1 MKGIATSG
9 AWVALILMGCNPGET
24 SGANSDGTSGNASAG
39 SAQASG
45 SSAAASSGHATASAG
60 ASNSSGGA
68 ASSAGTPEQGGGIPG
83 AEASLSDDIGDSAGL
98 PVCPLP
104 NGASVVQSCGGA
116 PDMCPCTVVCPDSGA
131 AGVLGECS
139 SGKCISTWCDGA
151 SAVSSTP
158 SSEGGGSTN
167 CATAGYLLCDD
178 FEGAAPGAAGS
189 KFTMDTKG
197 GYVVETV
204 TTQSHSGTHSIHVNS
219 PGGSGLGYIVETAT
233 FTPAITDFWGRAY
246 LRFMANGS
254 GHEVFVAMDDSTSD
268 SNGEQVRMFNDMGD
282 GKIATNRRSD
292 DQEKESSQAIPMGQW
307 FCFEWHETPTEL
319 RIYFNGQDLTVADE
333 TWTEPKLADL
343 RLGFE
348 RFDSGTG
355 GDVWID
361 DVAVNSTQIGCN

>member
-1 MKGIATSG
+1 MWTVLILTGCNGAAGAGHEAATSG
-9 AWVALILMGCNPGET
+9 STSSTGN
-24 SGANSDGTSGNASAG
+24 SGASGSATGISSGSGSAG
-39 SAQASG
+39 STG
-45 SSAAASSGHATASAG
+45 ASAQSG
-60 ASNSSGGA
+60 A
-68 ASSAGTPEQGGGIPG
+68 IPS
-83 AEASLSDDIGDSAGL
+83 AEAAPPDDLGDSEAL
-98 PVCPLP
+98 PACP
-104 NGASVVQSCGGA
+104 NENDSSVVQSCTGV
-116 PDMCPCTVVCPDSGA
+116 PDMCPCATDCPDGGTP
-131 AGVLGECS
+131 GVLGECS
-139 SGKCISTWCDGA
+139 SGTCVSKFC
-151 SAVSSTP
+151 SATSVTSP
-158 SSEGGGSTN
+158 EGGDSTD
-167 CATAGYLLCDD
+167 CATASYLLCDD
-178 FEGAAPGAAGS
+178 FEKAAPGATGS

-254 GHEVFVAMDDSTSD
+254 GHEVFVAMDNTTSD
-268 SNGEQVRMFNDMGD
+268 SSGEQVRMFNDMGD
-282 GKIATNRRSD
+282 GKIATNLRST

-319 RIYFNGQDLTVADE
+319 RIYFNGQDLTIADE
-333 TWTEPKLADL
+333 TWTEPNLVDL

-348 RFDSGTG
+348 RFDTGTG